1 MSFPILYLKKYCI
14 SIILSRF
21 SIDFKKEIKNQ
32 KILLAIFF
40 RIVYTRKNLKLK
52 GGSRNETNTNN
63 N

>member
-1 MSFPILYLKKYCI
+1 MKIFKNIKKV
-14 SIILSRF
+14 
-21 SIDFKKEIKNQ
+21 
-32 KILLAIFF
+32 LAIFF

>member
-1 MSFPILYLKKYCI
+1 MKI
-14 SIILSRF
+14 
-21 SIDFKKEIKNQ
+21 FKNFL